1 MVPGGWTE
9 ETMQQTPKTQWKAL
23 YSAFR
28 SARHELT
35 DVREDGWTVL
45 PHSDVAAVHAA
56 ATAVSSDCVR
66 GGFALRHAPKLGAV
80 WHGAEAARRAWIYVA
95 PGAAA
100 TLPRYVRGMIQRS
113 PRIQAGGYRSRW
125 QPRYART
132 VDVEA
137 PEELPPPEPVGVV

>member
-1 MVPGGWTE
+1 MQ
-9 ETMQQTPKTQWKAL
+9 ETHKTQWKAL

-66 GGFALRHAPKLGAV
+66 AGFALRHVGKLGAV

-100 TLPRYVRGMIQRS
+100 TLPRYVRGMIQQNPS
-113 PRIQAGGYRSRW
+113 IQAGGYRSRW

-132 VDVEA
+132 VDLEA
-137 PEELPPPEPVGVV
+137 SEELPPPEPVGVV